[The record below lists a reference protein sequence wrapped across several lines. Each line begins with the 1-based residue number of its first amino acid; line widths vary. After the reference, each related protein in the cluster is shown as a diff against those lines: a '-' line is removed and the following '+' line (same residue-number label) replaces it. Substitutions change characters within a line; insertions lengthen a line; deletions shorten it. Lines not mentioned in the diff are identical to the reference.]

1 MRGKITTVPLPS
13 FYCPQGLIPH
23 NIWVSNKIK
32 DIPCHHYQH
41 SAVWT
46 YFITSAF
53 VSFGIHVFG
62 PVSHVFP
69 VNYIH
74 VHCVGQWDIVCL
86 HVNTGGGGLSMRVC
100 ISVCY
105 CMYLR
110 ASTCDLFL
118 NNYITFL
125 LSALSHFPS
134 QGQISIRC
142 LVTALS
148 ISKQPQHQAS
158 YLTTGHTSRMY
169 RIDRPLLSECV
180 SQALTRSTHH

>member
-86 HVNTGGGGLSMRVC
+86 HVNTGGGVVNESVYICLLLYVFTSVDLWLIFKQLHNISLICPLTFSFTGTNFHSLSCNR
-100 ISVCY
+100 S
-105 CMYLR
+105 LNFQAAA
-110 ASTCDLFL
+110 ASS
-118 NNYITFL
+118 L
-125 LSALSHFPS
+125 LSHNGSH
-134 QGQISIRC
+134 
-142 LVTALS
+142 
-148 ISKQPQHQAS
+148 QP
-158 YLTTGHTSRMY
+158 Y
-169 RIDRPLLSECV
+169 V
-180 SQALTRSTHH
+180 